1 MTDVLDV
8 LLVEDNPGDVRLT
21 LEVLRESR
29 VSTDVAVAGD
39 GEEAMAYLRAEGEHA
54 ERKRPSL
61 VLLDLNLPRKSG
73 FEVLAECKSDTS
85 LRRVPVV
92 VLSGSS
98 ASHDVVRAYDL
109 HANAYVTKPLNLQ
122 EFIGALR
129 AVEGFWLD
137 LATLPPAV

>member
-1 MTDVLDV
+1 MTDVLHV

-21 LEVLRESR
+21 QEVLRESR
-29 VSTDVAVAGD
+29 VPTEVKVASD
-39 GEEAMAYLRAEGEHA
+39 GEEALDYLQARGEHA
-54 ERKRPSL
+54 TRKRPSL

-73 FEVLAECKSDTS
+73 LEVLAECKSDDS

-98 ASHDVVRAYDL
+98 ASHDVARAYDL
-109 HANAYVTKPLNLQ
+109 HANAYVTKPLDLD
-122 EFIGALR
+122 EFIATLR

-137 LATLPPAV
+137 LATLPSG

>member
-29 VSTDVAVAGD
+29 VATDVTVAGD
-39 GEEAMAYLRAEGEHA
+39 GDEALAVLRGEGSHA
-54 ERKRPSL
+54 DRRRPSL

-73 FEVLAECKSDTS
+73 LEVLAEVKSDRN

-98 ASHDVVRAYDL
+98 AAHDVVRAYDL
-109 HANAYVTKPLNLQ
+109 HANAYVTKPLDLN
-122 EFIGALR
+122 EFIAALR
-129 AVEGFWLD
+129 AVETFWLD
-137 LATLPPAV
+137 LATLPPA

>member
-29 VSTDVAVAGD
+29 VATDVAVAGD

-61 VLLDLNLPRKSG
+61 MLLDLNLPRKSG
-73 FEVLAECKSDTS
+73 FEVLAECKSDKG
-85 LRRVPVV
+85 LRRVPIV

-109 HANAYVTKPLNLQ
+109 HANAYVTKPLDLQ
-122 EFIGALR
+122 EFIAALR

-137 LATLPPAV
+137 LATLPPV

>member
-1 MTDVLDV
+1 MTETLQV

-21 LEVLRESR
+21 QEVLRESP
-29 VSTDVAVAGD
+29 VPTEVAVAGD

-54 ERKRPSL
+54 RRPRPRL

-73 FEVLAECKSDTS
+73 LEVLAECKADAE

-92 VLSGSS
+92 VLSGS
-98 ASHDVVRAYDL
+98 AANHDVARAYDL
-109 HANAYVTKPLNLQ
+109 HANAYVTKPLDLT
-122 EFIGALR
+122 EFIATLR

-137 LATLPPAV
+137 LATLPPD

>member
-29 VSTDVAVAGD
+29 VSTDVQVAGD
-39 GEEAMAYLRAEGEHA
+39 GEQAMAFLRAEGEHTG
-54 ERKRPSL
+54 RKRPNL

-73 FEVLAECKSDTS
+73 FEVLAECKSDKG
-85 LRRVPVV
+85 LRRVPIV

-98 ASHDVVRAYDL
+98 AGHDVVRAYDL
-109 HANAYVTKPLNLQ
+109 HANAYVTKPLDLQ
-122 EFIGALR
+122 EFIAALR

-137 LATLPPAV
+137 LATLPPV

>member
-1 MTDVLDV
+1 MTNVLDV

-29 VSTDVAVAGD
+29 VATDVTVAGD
-39 GEEAMAYLRAEGEHA
+39 GDEAMAFLRAEGEHA
-54 ERKRPSL
+54 TRRRPSL

-73 FEVLAECKSDTS
+73 LEVLAEVKSDRE

-98 ASHDVVRAYDL
+98 ATHDVVRAYDL
-109 HANAYVTKPLNLQ
+109 HANAYVTKPLDLN
-122 EFIGALR
+122 EFIAALR

-137 LATLPPAV
+137 LATLPPT

>member
-1 MTDVLDV
+1 MTGPLGV

-29 VSTDVAVAGD
+29 VETDVSVAGD
-39 GEEAMAYLRAEGEHA
+39 GDEAMAYLRAEGGHSG
-54 ERKRPSL
+54 RRLPSL

-73 FEVLAECKSDTS
+73 LEVLAECKADRA
-85 LRRVPVV
+85 LRRMPIV

-98 ASHDVVRAYDL
+98 ANHDVVRAYDL
-109 HANAYVTKPLNLQ
+109 HANAYVTKPLDLR
-122 EFIGALR
+122 EFIAALR

-137 LATLPPAV
+137 LATLPPA

>member
-1 MTDVLDV
+1 MTGVLDV

-29 VSTDVAVAGD
+29 VPTDVAVAGD
-39 GEEAMAYLRAEGEHA
+39 GEEAMAYLRGEGEHA
-54 ERKRPSL
+54 KRKRPSL

-73 FEVLAECKSDTS
+73 LEVLAEVKGDKA

-98 ASHDVVRAYDL
+98 ATHDVVRAYDL
-109 HANAYVTKPLNLQ
+109 HANAYVTKPLDLN
-122 EFIGALR
+122 EFIAALR

-137 LATLPPAV
+137 LATLPPA